1 MSDEL
6 DAWLHA
12 GPPWRRPRA
21 GVQRVRV
28 GGRYLLSGGT
38 GALGQ
43 HVAGLLRE
51 GWAADVV
58 ALSRHDAVP
67 PGDYDG
73 VFHLAGSM
81 SDPWGSKRDV
91 LLRLRAAVKA
101 PWWVLFSSVSAVLP
115 GLDRG
120 IEDYAAANRWLD
132 DFARSTPGVLS
143 IAWAPWAGR
152 GMAAP
157 HAEALAERGL
167 RAIEP
172 SLGLRLLGAAL
183 AMDETNILAA
193 WRPGAREAGV
203 NLDALRAVIAA
214 GVGKDPDP
222 DAPFPSLGIDSLMAV
237 DLVREMEAK
246 LGQPLPPTLL
256 FEAPTLR
263 QLVDKLQGQDAGSP
277 LGRPLVDSQ
286 RTFVVQRRF
295 YPDIPGSVFMA
306 MDLSPPVDRDEL
318 ESRLS
323 LAVDRHEVLRSV
335 ILGDRLVPGGSRP
348 RVEWGPVDD
357 EALRSAP
364 FDLERGPLLRVTC
377 DGWRL
382 ALVAHHSALDAWS
395 LKNLAE
401 RLLLGDTP
409 SEGPDWGAIPAAAPG
424 ELKDYAQRFIDG
436 VPVLPLGRGGDP
448 SGPPGLVHTALDAAP
463 LAARARALGVTLP
476 ALVLAAY
483 ARRLFATTGQHDV
496 VIRVAHGRRP
506 HRVPGI
512 NRALGPFADSLP
524 VRFFADA
531 PLDVV
536 AARAHAALRDL
547 PDASS
552 AALAGLLRSDA
563 PTGISPAG
571 FSFPLLDADTGPHTV
586 SRLRAAAGNGF
597 TGLGL
602 VAWVLEGKL
611 ELSWNYL
618 PSSFDEAEV
627 AAFAAGLFDETPNR
641 ETVHERVLRAAQLF
655 PEHEAAPGLSYAEL
669 SRRSGE
675 LAAQLQP
682 FSPARVGVLARPSVE
697 ALVAMLAAMRVGAA
711 YVPLDPEWP
720 DARAQSVI
728 DAARLDALV
737 STVPERFPSFFRQGQ
752 GGGALAWTMFTS
764 GSTGTPKGVEVS
776 HAAACRWLDWNQGMV
791 GARPSDRLLWTASIG
806 FGGSI
811 RQCWGPLCS
820 GGTSIPAPEH
830 LRRDPQA
837 LLGYLDA
844 AGVTVWN
851 TVPSL
856 WVRVMDTMERTG
868 IRPRA
873 LRMVVVG
880 GEVMTSAH
888 ASRWLRLVGPAGP
901 RLVNAYGSTETVVN
915 ASWFVVRRP
924 PDTPLVP
931 IGRARAGVAV
941 DIDGADVGEIVVR
954 GAVAEGYLDGA
965 RFEGVFRTGDLGKR
979 LPSGEIVYMGRR
991 DSQVK
996 VHGNRVEM
1004 GEVEGVLCQHPAVIH
1019 AAVRFDG
1026 KRLHAT
1032 VECRETPGDLRI
1044 WLLSRLPGYMVPSTF
1059 TVASLVRTSAGKVAT
1074 EQPRAS
1080 DPAGT
1085 ASQPRLD
1092 GKGGT
1097 EERLAAIWA
1106 RVLKLPVA
1114 PVPSDDFFAL
1124 GGDSIALLDVLDAAR
1139 DEGLGAP
1146 PATALYKARTL
1157 REAARLLGEGGALA
1171 PTSGADGE
1179 RRADSAALGVPP
1191 LTRAQRGFLLS
1202 HKLDPAHPPVWSA
1215 MLPLH
1220 GPVDPDRL
1228 RGALREV
1235 VARHPALR
1243 MVFEP
1248 SPQVSDGRVH
1258 LEYDDL
1264 VDVPGAEGIVTSRLE
1279 EARRSRFDLARFP
1292 LFRARL
1298 CRLGNEDHRLL
1309 LVAHHALADG
1319 WSGWVLAR
1327 ELLALHAGESLPP
1340 PEGTGVEPAPDESWW
1355 SDYLRRDRATELAG
1369 GHAGRAKIAG
1379 RDALATAH
1387 RLDIDHSPAGAAA
1400 AGPGV
1405 VTRGQAHT
1413 SIDLPPVAFPFL
1425 LRSVFSAIHAVT
1437 GEDDIVVSI
1446 AHAGRDSRR
1455 SAAIGALA
1463 TAVPVRSRAPFLDVA
1478 EQLATA
1484 LAHVPATAPPS
1495 ELSRLGRYFLSW
1507 LDPASV
1513 PTPEGAVRVDWSAG
1527 EYAFATASS
1536 GTELMVG
1543 AMPTSDG
1550 VRAHVDGTAL
1560 AAGVAAQIEEQL
1572 SRPDAVLVMYLP
1584 AGSPLPIDRPTVV
1597 ESVDCALGRSELLL
1611 LPITADRLDA
1621 AAPLLA
1627 AVPRATRARVATLAG
1642 MLPATHGLCTRALW
1656 DAGPIASTGHAT
1668 TVVAMVLTIEA
1679 ALSRQN
1685 LRWIDLTVGVLGLG
1699 SIGAATLALARGLW
1713 GEPRALRVRD
1723 PRVRLDDLGDAELII
1738 GATSGGVGLD
1748 VATLRR
1754 GTVVVDD
1761 SFPRAFD
1768 EAAALARMQREG
1780 DVLLVGGG
1788 AIDAGPLSRKSPYA
1802 EAESVRARFGARW
1815 LPGCHAEAILV
1826 AADPALGPTA
1836 GPVTPERARRVLD
1849 TVRAAGWRAAPLHLG
1864 GWVVP

>member
-6 DAWLHA
+6 DPWLHT
-12 GPPWRRPRA
+12 GPPWRRPRRGA
-21 GVQRVRV
+21 QRLRV

-38 GALGQ
+38 GALGH
-43 HVAGLLRE
+43 HVTGLLRE
-51 GWAADVV
+51 GWEAEVV

-73 VFHLAGSM
+73 VFHLAGNL
-81 SDPWGSKRDV
+81 SDPWGSKRDT
-91 LLRLRAAVKA
+91 LLRLRAAARA
-101 PWWVLFSSVSAVLP
+101 PWWVLFSSVSAALP

-120 IEDYAAANRWLD
+120 IEDYAAANRWID
-132 DFARSTPGVLS
+132 NFARSTPGVLS
-143 IAWAPWAGR
+143 IAWAPWAGT

-183 AMDETNILAA
+183 AMDESNLLAA

-203 NLDALRAVIAA
+203 DLDAVRAVIAA

-237 DLVREMEAK
+237 DLVREMEAR

-263 QLVDKLQGQDAGSP
+263 QLVDKLQGQDSGPP

-306 MDLSPPVDRDEL
+306 MDLSPPVDRADL

-335 ILGDRLVPGGSRP
+335 ILGDRLVPGGKRP
-348 RVEWGPVDD
+348 GLEWGPVDD
-357 EALRSAP
+357 DALRAAP
-364 FDLERGPLLRVTC
+364 FDLERGPLLRVAC
-377 DGWRL
+377 DGRRL
-382 ALVAHHSALDAWS
+382 ALASHHSVLDAWS

-401 RLLLGDTP
+401 RLLAGDTP
-409 SEGPDWGAIPAAAPG
+409 SGGPDWGAIPAAAPG
-424 ELKDYAQRFIDG
+424 ELRDYAQRFSDG

-448 SGPPGLVHTALDAAP
+448 SGPPGLVHTSLDAAP
-463 LAARARALGVTLP
+463 LLARARALGVTLP

-483 ARRLFATTGQHDV
+483 GRRLFATTGQHDV

-512 NRALGPFADSLP
+512 ARALGPFADSLP
-524 VRFFADA
+524 VRFVADG
-531 PLDVV
+531 PLDAV
-536 AARAHAALRDL
+536 AARAHAGLRDL

-552 AALAGLLRSDA
+552 AALAGLLRNDA

-571 FSFPLLDADTGPHTV
+571 FSFPLLDADTGPHVV

-602 VAWVLEGKL
+602 VAWVLDGRL

-627 AAFAAGLFDETPNR
+627 AAFAAGLFDEETLPG
-641 ETVHERVLRAAQLF
+641 TVHERVLRVAGRF
-655 PEHEAAPGLSYAEL
+655 PDREAAPGLSYAEL
-669 SRRSGE
+669 ARRSGE

-720 DARAQSVI
+720 DARIQSVI
-728 DAARLDALV
+728 DAARLDALL
-737 STVPERFPSFFRQGQ
+737 STVPERFPGFMSQGA
-752 GGGALAWTMFTS
+752 GGGGLAWTMFTS

-776 HAAACRWLDWNQGMV
+776 HEAACRWLDWNQGMV
-791 GARPSDRLLWTASIG
+791 SARPGDRLLWTASIG

-811 RQCWGPLCS
+811 RQCWGPLSS
-820 GGTSIPAPEH
+820 GGTTLPAPDH
-830 LRRDPQA
+830 LRRDPEA

-844 AGVTVWN
+844 ALVTVWN

-856 WVRVMDTMERTG
+856 WVRVMDAMERTG

-873 LRMVVVG
+873 LRVVVVG

-901 RLVNAYGSTETVVN
+901 RVVNAYGSTETVVN

-931 IGRARAGVAV
+931 IGRARAGVTV
-941 DIDGADVGEIVVR
+941 DIDGAELGEIVVR

-965 RFEGVFRTGDLGKR
+965 RFEGVFRTGDLGRR
-979 LPSGEIVYMGRR
+979 LPSGEIVYVGRR

-1026 KRLHAT
+1026 ERLHAT
-1032 VECRETPGDLRI
+1032 VECREAPGDLRA
-1044 WLLSRLPGYMVPSTF
+1044 WLMSRLPGYMVPSTF
-1059 TVASLVRTSAGKVAT
+1059 TVAALARTSAGKVAAA
-1074 EQPRAS
+1074 QPRVS
-1080 DPAGT
+1080 E
-1085 ASQPRLD
+1085 
-1092 GKGGT
+1092 GT
-1097 EERLAAIWA
+1097 EAALAAIWT
-1106 RVLKLPVA
+1106 RVLKLPA
-1114 PVPSDDFFAL
+1114 PPAPGDDFFAL

-1139 DEGLGAP
+1139 DQGLGNAA
-1146 PATALYKARTL
+1146 ATALYKARTL
-1157 REAARLLGEGGALA
+1157 REAARLLGDATRA
-1171 PTSGADGE
+1171 PGSDADG
-1179 RRADSAALGVPP
+1179 AALGVPP
-1191 LTRAQRGFLLS
+1191 LTRAQRGFVLT
-1202 HKLDPAHPPVWSA
+1202 HKLDPGHPPVWSA
-1215 MLPLH
+1215 MLPLR

-1228 RGALREV
+1228 REALRAV
-1235 VARHPALR
+1235 VDRHPALR

-1248 SPQVSDGRVH
+1248 APRVVSGRVE

-1264 VDVPGAEGIVTSRLE
+1264 ADVPGAESIVMSRLD
-1279 EARRSRFDLARFP
+1279 EARGARFDLGRFP

-1298 CRLGNEDHRLL
+1298 CRMGDEDFRLL

-1319 WSGWVLAR
+1319 WSGWVLTR

-1340 PEGTGVEPAPDESWW
+1340 PEVAGPEPEPDAGWW
-1355 SDYLRRDRATELAG
+1355 GAYLRE
-1369 GHAGRAKIAG
+1369 
-1379 RDALATAH
+1379 
-1387 RLDIDHSPAGAAA
+1387 IDPSLAGAAA
-1400 AGPGV
+1400 PGPAV
-1405 VTRGQAHT
+1405 ATRGQAHT
-1413 SIDLPPVAFPFL
+1413 AIDLPLVGFPYL
-1425 LRSVFSAIHAVT
+1425 LRCVFTAIHAAT

-1446 AHAGRDSRR
+1446 AHSGRESRR

-1463 TAVPVRSRAPFLDVA
+1463 TAVPVRSRAPFIDVA
-1478 EQLATA
+1478 GQLATA

-1495 ELSRLGRYFLSW
+1495 ELPRLGRYFLSW

-1513 PTPEGAVRVDWSAG
+1513 PAVEGAVRVDWAAG

-1543 AMPTSDG
+1543 AMPTGEG

-1560 AAGVAAQIEEQL
+1560 AAGVAARLAERL
-1572 SRPDAVLVMYLP
+1572 SQPDAALVMYLP
-1584 AGSPLPIDRPTVV
+1584 VGTPLPIDRPTVV
-1597 ESVDCALGRSELLL
+1597 EQVDCALGRSELVL
-1611 LPITADRLDA
+1611 LPVTADRLEA
-1621 AAPLLA
+1621 AGALLA
-1627 AVPRATRARVATLAG
+1627 AVPSSTRARVAALAG
-1642 MLPATHGLCTRALW
+1642 MLPATHGLGARPLW
-1656 DAGPIASTGHAT
+1656 SGGPVATTGHAT
-1668 TVVAMVLTIEA
+1668 TVVAMVLTLEA
-1679 ALSRQN
+1679 ALARQE
-1685 LRWIDLTVGVLGLG
+1685 LRWGDLVVGVLGLG
-1699 SIGAATLALARGLW
+1699 SIGAATLALARELW

-1723 PRVRLDDLGDAELII
+1723 PRVRLDDLGDVELII
-1738 GATSGGVGLD
+1738 GATSGGVALD
-1748 VATLRR
+1748 VATLRP

-1768 EAAALARMQREG
+1768 EAAALARMQRDG
-1780 DVLLVGGG
+1780 DVLLAGGG
-1788 AIDAGPLSRKSPYA
+1788 AIDAGPLSRTSPYA

-1826 AADPALGPTA
+1826 AADPALGPTV
-1836 GPVTPERARRVLD
+1836 GPVTPERARRVMD
-1849 TVRAAGWRAAPLHLG
+1849 AVRAAGWQAAPLHLMG
-1864 GWVVP
+1864 LVLP